1 VKPIAEWTEAELRAL
16 IDHPGRSTW
25 PRDFPDEVLRLRAM
39 QSRHNG
45 EMEAYCRYQRE
56 AAARAEKAEA
66 ERDQLAA
73 TVIGLER
80 SSERLIAER
89 NAMQGQVDSADARAE
104 RAEAELRALIDS
116 YRDLRE
122 KCNDAYLQRDA
133 QQVRANTAERK
144 AGEWRAASF
153 AVDAQLRHAQTE
165 RDTLNVDA
173 KAWLDNC
180 RKERERAERAEA
192 ELGKLC
198 PHRTSESNGSYWV
211 CCSCGEYLRK
221 ANQ

>member
-1 VKPIAEWTEAELRAL
+1 VTPDDLAERKHWDSSAWRHRDIVAL
-16 IDHPGRSTW
+16 I
-25 PRDFPDEVLRLRAM
+25 
-39 QSRHNG
+39 
-45 EMEAYCRYQRE
+45 EALE
-56 AAARAEKAEA
+56 AAWA
-66 ERDQLAA
+66 ERDE
-73 TVIGLER
+73 IIESYR
-80 SSERLIAER
+80 
-89 NAMQGQVDSADARAE
+89 
-104 RAEAELRALIDS
+104 ELRD
-116 YRDLRE
+116 